1 MVIKTY
7 PLGIYEENI
16 YVLVDE
22 KSKDA
27 CIVDPGG
34 NGQLL
39 IKNIEELGCNIKYIF
54 EEKRRW
60 VKKLQCGIFGTAVT
74 N

>member
-22 KSKDA
+22 KSREIGRA
-27 CIVDPGG
+27 SCRERV
-34 NGQLL
+34 
-39 IKNIEELGCNIKYIF
+39 
-54 EEKRRW
+54 
-60 VKKLQCGIFGTAVT
+60 
-74 N
+74 